1 MELRSDAK
9 NDIDLKIVYQ
19 SDKENCIEVHQIC
32 LLQVY
37 LIKSFCYVNYIK
49 KKGFSERRGWDWG
62 WGGGGVGGTAES
74 VQKGYTNRKT
84 GNK

>member
-37 LIKSFCYVNYIK
+37 LIKSFCYVNYI
-49 KKGFSERRGWDWG
+49 
-62 WGGGGVGGTAES
+62 
-74 VQKGYTNRKT
+74 
-84 GNK
+84 

>member
-32 LLQVY
+32 LLKVY
-37 LIKSFCYVNYIK
+37 LIKSFCNVNYI
-49 KKGFSERRGWDWG
+49 
-62 WGGGGVGGTAES
+62 
-74 VQKGYTNRKT
+74 
-84 GNK
+84 